1 MRVLLDENLPYQLRP
16 LFADS
21 IEVITVGYRGWKG
34 KGNGELLQM
43 AAAEFD
49 AFVTT
54 DRGILYEQ
62 NLEEIEL
69 GFVLLEADRNHYEA
83 LAPLI
88 PQVNTVLQTLQKGQ
102 VVRVSALAGL
112 AEKGIIEDNH
122 VL

>member
-1 MRVLLDENLPYQLRP
+1 MRVLLDENLPHQLRS

-21 IEVITVGYRGWKG
+21 IEVITVRYRGWNG
-34 KGNGELLQM
+34 KENGELLRM

-69 GFVLLEADRNHYEA
+69 GIVLLESNRNHYEA
-83 LAPLI
+83 LALLI
-88 PQVNTVLQTLQKGQ
+88 PHVNAVLKTLQKGQ
-102 VVRVSALAGL
+102 VVRVSA
-112 AEKGIIEDNH
+112 
-122 VL
+122 